1 MRIYL
6 SGPMS
11 GLPDLNF
18 PAFHAEAARL
28 RALGYDVVSPAEV
41 NPDHTMSWEQCM
53 RADIKAL
60 CDCDAIALMPGWEN
74 SKGAHL
80 ELHIAHRIGLKVC
93 HTSALQAYRLPF
105 AGVRVDGDCVIVK
118 TRSNEAARELCGLML
133 APVVLT
139 TLKLG
144 MHDVSLAPSTITW
157 QAHDSNSP
165 VDSDG
170 GHPD

>member
-41 NPDHTMSWEQCM
+41 NPDHTMLWEQCL

-80 ELHIAHRIGLKVC
+80 ELHIAHRLGIKVLMC
-93 HTSALQAYRLPF
+93 ESA
-105 AGVRVDGDCVIVK
+105 
-118 TRSNEAARELCGLML
+118 
-133 APVVLT
+133 
-139 TLKLG
+139 
-144 MHDVSLAPSTITW
+144 
-157 QAHDSNSP
+157 
-165 VDSDG
+165 
-170 GHPD
+170 